1 MFSQL
6 LPLVGRWDF
15 DRLVR
20 STGVSKGQK
29 GFSSWDH
36 FVSLLFCQLGHA
48 HSLREIHGGLASCV
62 GKLPHLGMNKAP
74 AVSSL
79 SYANKNRS
87 HVLFEELFYVLLN
100 RLSSG
105 HKGSHKFRFKNKLL
119 SIDAS
124 VIDLSLSLFD
134 WADFRRTKG
143 AVKLHLQLDHAG
155 HLPSFAV
162 VTEGKTHEV
171 TVARK
176 MRFERG
182 TIVAMDRGYID
193 YSWFERLSDDGV
205 SFVTRMKSN
214 AVYYVVENFA
224 LPHRRNLLSDETI
237 VFEREAKVLGSGGA
251 EEAYLYRLVRVV
263 DETSGEILEFL
274 TNNFTLSPATIA
286 AIYKERWQ
294 IELFFKALKQNLKIK
309 TFLGTS
315 ANAVKSQIWTALI
328 AMLLIKYLKLKS
340 TYNWSLSNLVALLRM
355 NLFVH
360 RDLWSWLN
368 DPMRP
373 PPDTIVNTQ
382 GSFEFG

>member
-1 MFSQL
+1 MKVCSMFSQL
-6 LPLVGRWDF
+6 LPLVGRLDF

-29 GFSSWDH
+29 GFSSWDQ

-62 GKLPHLGMNKAP
+62 GKLPHLGMKKAP
-74 AVSSL
+74 PVSSL

-87 HVLFEELFYVLLN
+87 HVLFEELFYTLLN
-100 RLSSG
+100 RLAAE
-105 HKGSHKFRFKNKLL
+105 HKGRHKFRFKNKLL

-162 VTEGKTHEV
+162 VTVGKTHEV

-193 YSWFERLSDDGV
+193 YAWFERLSDDGV
-205 SFVTRMKSN
+205 FFVTRMKSN
-214 AVYYVVENFA
+214 AVSYVVEDHE
-224 LPHRRNLLSDETI
+224 LPHRRNLLSDQTI
-237 VFEREAKVLGSGGA
+237 VFEREAKVLGNGGA
-251 EEAYLYRLVRVV
+251 EEAYL
-263 DETSGEILEFL
+263 
-274 TNNFTLSPATIA
+274 
-286 AIYKERWQ
+286 
-294 IELFFKALKQNLKIK
+294 
-309 TFLGTS
+309 
-315 ANAVKSQIWTALI
+315 
-328 AMLLIKYLKLKS
+328 
-340 TYNWSLSNLVALLRM
+340 
-355 NLFVH
+355 
-360 RDLWSWLN
+360 
-368 DPMRP
+368 
-373 PPDTIVNTQ
+373 
-382 GSFEFG
+382 

>member
-1 MFSQL
+1 
-6 LPLVGRWDF
+6 
-15 DRLVR
+15 
-20 STGVSKGQK
+20 
-29 GFSSWDH
+29 
-36 FVSLLFCQLGHA
+36 
-48 HSLREIHGGLASCV
+48 
-62 GKLPHLGMNKAP
+62 
-74 AVSSL
+74 
-79 SYANKNRS
+79 
-87 HVLFEELFYVLLN
+87 
-100 RLSSG
+100 
-105 HKGSHKFRFKNKLL
+105 
-119 SIDAS
+119 
-124 VIDLSLSLFD
+124 
-134 WADFRRTKG
+134 
-143 AVKLHLQLDHAG
+143 
-155 HLPSFAV
+155 
-162 VTEGKTHEV
+162 
-171 TVARK
+171 
-176 MRFERG
+176 
-182 TIVAMDRGYID
+182 
-193 YSWFERLSDDGV
+193 
-205 SFVTRMKSN
+205 MKSN

-224 LPHRRNLLSDETI
+224 LPHRRNLLSDQTI

>member
-224 LPHRRNLLSDETI
+224 LPHRRNLLSDQTI